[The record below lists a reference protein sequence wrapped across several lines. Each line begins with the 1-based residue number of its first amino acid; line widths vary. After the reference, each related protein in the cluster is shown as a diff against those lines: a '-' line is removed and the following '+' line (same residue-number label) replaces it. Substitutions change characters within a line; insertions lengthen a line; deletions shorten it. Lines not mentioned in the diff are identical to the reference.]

1 MWEDCERWCG
11 MSNEKYVIYLSSELD
26 TDSFENAYGYWSGK
40 NYIYEGELFPITDR
54 FIGKR
59 TKIYSSR
66 KRAENALE
74 SALNKGYAYVASG
87 RIEGV

>member
-1 MWEDCERWCG
+1 
-11 MSNEKYVIYLSSELD
+11 MSNEKYVIYLSSELNP
-26 TDSFENAYGYWSGK
+26 DSFENDYGYWSGK
-40 NYIYEGELFPITDR
+40 NYIHEGELFPITDR

-74 SALNKGYAYVASG
+74 SALNRGYAYVASG
-87 RIEGV
+87 RIEEV